1 MPEDVQPVD
10 AGQGSDG
17 SGGLFDSYLQTVP
30 EDGRDTV
37 ATYLKDASKQ
47 VESRLQEAAKIQQS
61 LGPYQQVETLAQYSP
76 EQLSELLAWHQQV
89 TSDDETF
96 REWLGNAAKEAGLTP
111 AQEQAVEEEAVDGEL
126 TPEAIQKLIDE
137 RAAQQFQP
145 LEQRLEQ
152 MEQTRQ
158 IDAEE
163 SEINQ
168 ELSRLET
175 ESKTQFSKDQ
185 KAMILDLGLN
195 HEGDGWVQA
204 GFDRFKEITAEGQRA
219 FLADKSAAPQTPVTA
234 GGSDV
239 FRPTTDFKEAS
250 KQARERWRQAQS

>member
-1 MPEDVQPVD
+1 MPDDVQGTEP
-10 AGQGSDG
+10 QGG
-17 SGGLFDSYLQTVP
+17 EATGTFDSYLSTVP
-30 EDGRDTV
+30 EDVREHVTP
-37 ATYLKDASKQ
+37 YLKEAEKN
-47 VESRLQEAAKIQQS
+47 VNSRLQEAAQIQKS
-61 LGPYQQVETLAQYSP
+61 LGPYQQVQTLAQYTP
-76 EQLSELLAWHQQV
+76 EQLNELLAWHQQV
-89 TSDDETF
+89 TSDDDTF
-96 REWLGNAAKEAGLTP
+96 KEWLSNAAKEAGLTP
-111 AQEQAVEEEAVDGEL
+111 AEEQELEVAEAEGDL

-168 ELSRLET
+168 ALSALEA

-195 HEGDGWVQA
+195 HEGDDWVKA
-204 GFDRFKEITAEGQRA
+204 GFDRFKEITSEGQRM
-219 FLADKSAAPQTPVTA
+219 FLADKGAQPQTPVTA
-234 GGSDV
+234 GASDV
-239 FRPTTDFKEAS
+239 FKPTTDFKEAS

>member
-1 MPEDVQPVD
+1 MTDDVQPLE
-10 AGQGSDG
+10 GQGAEATG
-17 SGGLFDSYLQTVP
+17 TFDSYLQTVP
-30 EDGRDTV
+30 EDVREHVTP
-37 ATYLKDASKQ
+37 YLKEAEKN
-47 VESRLQEAAKIQQS
+47 VNSRLQEAAQIQKS
-61 LGPYQQVETLAQYSP
+61 LGPYQQVETLAQYTP
-76 EQLSELLAWHQQV
+76 EQLNELLAWHQQV

-111 AQEQAVEEEAVDGEL
+111 AEEQAVEDAAVDGEL
-126 TPEAIQKLIDE
+126 TPETIQKLIDE

-145 LEQRLEQ
+145 LEQRLER

-158 IDAEE
+158 IDASE

-168 ELSRLET
+168 ELGRLET

-195 HEGDGWVQA
+195 HEGDDWVQA

-219 FLADKSAAPQTPVTA
+219 FLADKAAQPQTPVTA

-239 FRPTTDFKEAS
+239 FKPTTDFKEAS
-250 KQARERWRQAQS
+250 QQARERWRQAQS